1 MAEQPQQQ
9 QKVRIAFPPHLQGG
23 VYSNNLVV
31 SHTREEFILDFMVV
45 GPGAGAV
52 TARVIISPGHMKRVA
67 ATVKEQLKKYEDK
80 FGEIK
85 SAEEPKVKLG
95 FQP

>member
-1 MAEQPQQQ
+1 MPEEK
-9 QKVRIAFPPHLQGG
+9 QKIRINFPPHLQGG

-31 SHTREEFILDFMVV
+31 SHTREEFILDFMMV

-52 TARVIISPGHMKRVA
+52 TARVIISPGHMKRIA
-67 ATVKEQLKKYEDK
+67 ATVKEQLRKYEEK
-80 FGEIK
+80 FGQIK
-85 SAEEPKVKLG
+85 TAEEPKAKLG